1 MATAH
6 ETEGGPRAPAEEASV
21 PLNHSWL
28 EELYVALVVWAGVFV
43 YLGIGLQCLIW
54 RREAAIIVILP

>member
-6 ETEGGPRAPAEEASV
+6 ETEGGPSAPAEEASV
-21 PLNHSWL
+21 PLNHLWL
-28 EELYVALVVWAGVFV
+28 EELHVTLAVWAGVV

>member
-21 PLNHSWL
+21 PLNHLWL
-28 EELYVALVVWAGVFV
+28 EELYVALAVWAGVCGSRNWITVFN
-43 YLGIGLQCLIW
+43 L
-54 RREAAIIVILP
+54 AA